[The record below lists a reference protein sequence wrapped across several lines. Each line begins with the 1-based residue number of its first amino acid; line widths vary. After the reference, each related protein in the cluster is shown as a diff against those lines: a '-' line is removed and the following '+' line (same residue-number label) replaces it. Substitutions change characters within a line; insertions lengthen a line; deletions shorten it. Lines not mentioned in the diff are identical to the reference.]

1 MTPATIIITILAYFT
16 VILLISW
23 FTSRRAD
30 NAAFFSGN
38 RKQPWPVVAF
48 AMIGSAMSGVTFV
61 SVPGMV
67 ATSGFGYM
75 QMALG
80 FIAGQVVIAFVLV
93 PLFYK
98 MNLVSIYGYLESRF
112 GMSSYRTGAWFFF
125 ISKML
130 GTSVRLYLV
139 CIALQL
145 MVFGPL
151 GLPFALN
158 VAVSILILL
167 AYTYR
172 GGVKAVIWIDFLKT
186 FCMLAAIVL
195 CTVFIGKSLGFE
207 FGTMC
212 SAVAGS
218 DMSRIF
224 FFDDPNNP
232 QYFFKQFF
240 GGMFTLIAMTGLDQ
254 DMMQRSLSCRNFRD
268 SQKNIL
274 TSAALQTVVIF
285 LFLILG
291 VLLYLFAGKNGI
303 DATGDRLFPAV
314 ATSGILPAVAGI
326 MFIVG
331 LVSCSYAAGGSALTA
346 LTTSFTVDILGIKGK
361 EEKEIKS
368 TREKVHIAM
377 ALLMGITILIFNF
390 LNSTSAI
397 DAVYKLASYTYGP
410 ILGMFAFGIMT
421 KRQVRDNAV
430 PVIAVLAPALC
441 LVLQLNSERWFSGY
455 KFSYEILILNA
466 AFTFLGLLLY
476 SRSNHLERNTLPTQ
490 YSDPSNDFSS

>member
-1 MTPATIIITILAYFT
+1 MTPTAIILTILAYFA
-16 VILLISW
+16 VIILISW
-23 FTSRRAD
+23 FTGRHSD
-30 NAAFFSGN
+30 NAGFFTGN

-80 FIAGQVVIAFVLV
+80 FIAGQLVIAFVLI

-98 MNLVSIYGYLESRF
+98 MNLVSIYGYLENRF
-112 GMSSYRTGAWFFF
+112 GISSYKTGAWFFF
-125 ISKML
+125 ISKIL
-130 GTSVRLYLV
+130 GASVRLYLV

-145 MVFGPL
+145 LVFGPL
-151 GLPFALN
+151 GLPFAVN
-158 VAVSILILL
+158 VLVTILILI

-186 FCMLAAIVL
+186 FCMLTAIIL
-195 CTVFIGKSLGFE
+195 CTIFISKALGFT
-207 FGTMC
+207 FGSMC
-212 SAVAGS
+212 KTVFDN

-254 DMMQRSLSCRNFRD
+254 DMMQRSLACRSARD
-268 SQKNIL
+268 SQKNII
-274 TSAALQTVVIF
+274 TSAILQTVVIF
-285 LFLILG
+285 LFLVLG

-303 DATGDRLFPAV
+303 SATGDKLFPAV
-314 ATSGILPAVAGI
+314 ATSGLLSIATGIL
-326 MFIVG
+326 FIVG

-361 EEKEIKS
+361 DEKTVKS
-368 TREKVHIAM
+368 TRERVHIVM
-377 ALLMGITILIFNF
+377 ALCMGLTILVFNL
-390 LNSTSAI
+390 LNNTSAI

-410 ILGMFAFGIMT
+410 ILGMFAFGILT
-421 KRQVRDNAV
+421 RRQVKDRCV
-430 PVIAVLAPALC
+430 PIVSIIAPAIC
-441 LVLQLNSERWFSGY
+441 LVLQLNSERWFGGY

-466 AFTFLGLLLY
+466 ALTMLGLHFC
-476 SRSNHLERNTLPTQ
+476 STKAKA
-490 YSDPSNDFSS
+490 SD